1 MNKDSENLCIPINVD
16 SEGKNIICCYKSL
29 ELNLGKIWPTFYSKP
44 FLINIIS
51 FVKEDM
57 VLKIK
62 SYKENKIDIKND
74 EEQKKKKK
82 LIKIKNNDE
91 DEEKENEEK
100 KKKKLKIFQI

>member
-1 MNKDSENLCIPINVD
+1 MKLNNIDYEDLNYASKNLHLIIQLIQIIVLSKMNKDSENLCIPIINID
-16 SEGKNIICCYKSL
+16 SEGKNLICCYKSL
-29 ELNLGKIWPTFYSKP
+29 ELNLGKICPTFYSKP

-74 EEQKKKKK
+74 EE
-82 LIKIKNNDE
+82 
-91 DEEKENEEK
+91 
-100 KKKKLKIFQI
+100 